1 MNYTCK
7 KCNSEFELERDAAD
21 IFCPYCG
28 YLAKSED
35 RNTFY
40 ERIHIIKPVI
50 SKKEFLISQIEKM
63 ARLSETPKDVFD
75 NLIFDVKEKYIFY
88 AEKEFSAK
96 TTYDA
101 KVKYKKEEKIIKNI
115 EKTSIDK
122 DGVKV
127 TIKEPVEET
136 RIVEDTKVISDIFN
150 YSDSVIVNFKGA
162 TEKDL
167 ELIQNYNNEFEE
179 DNSIE
184 IPITNIRNVLKSYD
198 ELISK
203 ADDKYDKA
211 LKDLLCAKIKEKNG
225 DCTDV
230 DLKINECEYGDYK
243 VYCVIKYTWDY
254 KYNNTEYNLSTLAS
268 LKHVYGD
275 YPADNVFEPMVKEE
289 QDEIDKVFSKSILGI
304 YLVSIIASIVVAV
317 LVIMFEME
325 YNSENKINL
334 GAIGLGLAFIAII
347 ISLCALLVF
356 LSKKKCSS
364 KKEKIRKQRTKE
376 KEEKKNIMCNKI
388 IRDIKDDKYKL

>member
-179 DNSIE
+179 DNSVE

-225 DCTDV
+225 NCTDV

-243 VYCVIKYTWDY
+243 IYCVIKYTWDY
-254 KYNNTEYNLSTLAS
+254 KYNNAEYNLSTLAA

-289 QDEIDKVFSKSILGI
+289 QIEIEKRYNSTIKGI
-304 YLVSIIASIVVAV
+304 YSIIGFVS
-317 LVIMFEME
+317 VICIALCFIIGLEII
-325 YNSENKINL
+325 KINAKTVWIVGIIVFAL
-334 GAIGLGLAFIAII
+334 IVCGIG
-347 ISLCALLVF
+347 ALLAYIF
-356 LSKKKCSS
+356 KKKCSS

>member
-225 DCTDV
+225 DCTDI

-304 YLVSIIASIVVAV
+304 YLVSILASIVVAV